1 MKQFE
6 ILKKRYSRK
15 RNALRKSS
23 ASGAGSSDVS
33 APTRELE
40 KYAFLAWFNPF
51 IQLRKTKS
59 NFDDSSQ
66 LNSPDNLSA
75 EDELEE
81 DVRYESENEFEAESK
96 RRKLHYNTESKKQPE
111 KPIKKTTPNNQTQT
125 DIQNAEL
132 EIMRGM
138 TDAINKIQ
146 QPSPAL
152 PPPEAESLDNL
163 FGKVIAGELKRFPE
177 DVKFQVK
184 HEINNVIYKFCSQVQ
199 IAVRAPPMTPLH
211 SSPQASIFPTG
222 GWVNFTNS

>member
-33 APTRELE
+33 GPTRELE
-40 KYAFLAWFNPF
+40 KYAFLAWLNPF
-51 IQLRKTKS
+51 IQLRRTKS

-75 EDELEE
+75 EDELEDE
-81 DVRYESENEFEAESK
+81 HYESENEFETELK
-96 RRKLHYNTESKKQPE
+96 RRKVQYNTQSKKQPE
-111 KPIKKTTPNNQTQT
+111 KPIKKTPPNNQTRAE
-125 DIQNAEL
+125 IQNAEL

-146 QPSPAL
+146 QPSPVL
-152 PPPEAESLDNL
+152 PPPEEESLDNL

-184 HEINNVIYKFCSQVQ
+184 HEINNVIYKFRSQVPT
-199 IAVRAPPMTPLH
+199 AGRAPPTTPLL